1 MDKGFKPGD
10 KVQLKSGG
18 PTMTVDKLIT
28 QGFESD
34 KYRCQ
39 WFSGSNLKQG
49 YFAYDSLK
57 KVDDVFDRLD
67 V

>member
-1 MDKGFKPGD
+1 
-10 KVQLKSGG
+10 
-18 PTMTVDKLIT
+18 MTVDKLIT